1 MFHSDVRFD
10 FDLLCFCS
18 QSNNFTVNESR
29 YCSEKVFKKIASIK
43 KTKKIDK
50 CYCVE
55 KSVMQ
60 MLYFDT
66 DSYSLIQQNSQFE
79 RGNEMVQLNLIL
91 CVSSDNVTDPEYTS

>member
-1 MFHSDVRFD
+1 MLGLIFICYAFVHRVTISPLMNQD
-10 FDLLCFCS
+10 
-18 QSNNFTVNESR
+18 TVV
-29 YCSEKVFKKIASIK
+29 KVLKKIASIK
-43 KTKKIDK
+43 KTKKINK

>member
-1 MFHSDVRFD
+1 
-10 FDLLCFCS
+10 
-18 QSNNFTVNESR
+18 
-29 YCSEKVFKKIASIK
+29 
-43 KTKKIDK
+43 
-50 CYCVE
+50 
-55 KSVMQ
+55 MQ